1 METTYFL
8 AILFLITALA
18 FIVWALVS
26 KRRTERKR
34 DDPNAP
40 KSTLAVDGPGPNP
53 NTAPQQNDARTQI
66 DSENTGEQR
75 G

>member
-18 FIVWALVS
+18 FIAWALVS

-34 DDPNAP
+34 DDPDAP
-40 KSTLAVDGPGPNP
+40 KSALAVDGPGPNP
-53 NTAPQQNDARTQI
+53 NTQQADARTQI
-66 DSENTGEQR
+66 DSENASGQR